1 MFNQVILIERLIKDA
16 EVREI
21 ANGKLVANA
30 TLVTNK
36 KFKNKDGKIEEKSEF
51 HNLVVWNGA
60 SAFSTYTQKG
70 SLVFIR
76 GELTTRSWE
85 KNGAKQY
92 RTEVVVN
99 EFKFLDKKQ
108 EQPADKEIKIIEK
121 EQPEN
126 QKNPI
131 NMVLDEFFNIN
142 PTLNYGNNTQRKN
155 VDIEQMKKVFSDS
168 TSFNQ
173 EEPIEINNIPF

>member
-1 MFNQVILIERLIKDA
+1 MFNQVILIGRLIKDA

-36 KFKNKDGKIEEKSEF
+36 KFKNKDGEIEEKSEF

-99 EFKFLDKKQ
+99 EFKFLAKKQ
-108 EQPADKEIKIIEK
+108 EQPAD
-121 EQPEN
+121 
-126 QKNPI
+126 
-131 NMVLDEFFNIN
+131 
-142 PTLNYGNNTQRKN
+142 N
-155 VDIEQMKKVFSDS
+155 VDIEQVKKVFSDS

-173 EEPIEINNIPF
+173 EEPIKIDNIPF

>member
-1 MFNQVILIERLIKDA
+1 MFNQVILIGRLIKDA

-36 KFKNKDGKIEEKSEF
+36 KFKNKDGEIEEKSEF

-60 SAFSTYTQKG
+60 SAFATYTQKG

-85 KNGAKQY
+85 KNGVKQY

-108 EQPADKEIKIIEK
+108 EQPADNVDIEQVK
-121 EQPEN
+121 KVFSDSTSFNPEN

-142 PTLNYGNNTQRKN
+142 PTLNYGNNTQR
-155 VDIEQMKKVFSDS
+155 
-168 TSFNQ
+168 

>member
-1 MFNQVILIERLIKDA
+1 MFNQVILIGRLIKDA

-36 KFKNKDGKIEEKSEF
+36 KFKNKDGEIEEKSEF

-60 SAFSTYTQKG
+60 SAFATYTQKG

-85 KNGAKQY
+85 KNGVKQY

-108 EQPADKEIKIIEK
+108 EQPAD
-121 EQPEN
+121 
-126 QKNPI
+126 
-131 NMVLDEFFNIN
+131 
-142 PTLNYGNNTQRKN
+142 N
-155 VDIEQMKKVFSDS
+155 VDIEQEEPQVKKVFSDSTSFNIEQVKTVFSDS

>member
-1 MFNQVILIERLIKDA
+1 MFNQVILIGRLIKDA

-36 KFKNKDGKIEEKSEF
+36 KFKNKDGEIEEKSEF
-51 HNLVVWNGA
+51 HNLVVWKGA
-60 SAFSTYTQKG
+60 SAFATYTQKG

-85 KNGAKQY
+85 KNGVKQY

-108 EQPADKEIKIIEK
+108 EQPAD
-121 EQPEN
+121 
-126 QKNPI
+126 
-131 NMVLDEFFNIN
+131 
-142 PTLNYGNNTQRKN
+142 N
-155 VDIEQMKKVFSDS
+155 VDIEQMKKVFSNS

-173 EEPIEINNIPF
+173 EEPIEINNLKELFNIPF

>member
-1 MFNQVILIERLIKDA
+1 MFNQVILIGRLIKDA

-36 KFKNKDGKIEEKSEF
+36 KFKNKDGEIEEKSEF

-60 SAFSTYTQKG
+60 SAFATYTQKG

-85 KNGAKQY
+85 KNGVKQY

-108 EQPADKEIKIIEK
+108 EQPAD
-121 EQPEN
+121 
-126 QKNPI
+126 
-131 NMVLDEFFNIN
+131 
-142 PTLNYGNNTQRKN
+142 N
-155 VDIEQMKKVFSDS
+155 VDIEQEEPQVKKVFSDSTSFNIEQVKKVFSDS

>member
-1 MFNQVILIERLIKDA
+1 MFNQVILIGRLIKDA

-36 KFKNKDGKIEEKSEF
+36 KFKNKDGEIEEKSEF

-108 EQPADKEIKIIEK
+108 EQPADNK

-131 NMVLDEFFNIN
+131 
-142 PTLNYGNNTQRKN
+142 
-155 VDIEQMKKVFSDS
+155 
-168 TSFNQ
+168 
-173 EEPIEINNIPF
+173 

>member
-1 MFNQVILIERLIKDA
+1 MFNQVILIGRLIKDA

-36 KFKNKDGKIEEKSEF
+36 KFKNKDGEIEEKSEF

-60 SAFSTYTQKG
+60 SAFATYTQKG

-85 KNGAKQY
+85 KNGVKQY

-108 EQPADKEIKIIEK
+108 EQPAD
-121 EQPEN
+121 
-126 QKNPI
+126 
-131 NMVLDEFFNIN
+131 
-142 PTLNYGNNTQRKN
+142 N
-155 VDIEQMKKVFSDS
+155 VDIEQMKKVFSNS

-173 EEPIEINNIPF
+173 EEPEEPIEINNIPF

>member
-1 MFNQVILIERLIKDA
+1 MFNQVILIGRLIKDA

-108 EQPADKEIKIIEK
+108 EQPADNVDIEQVK
-121 EQPEN
+121 KVFSDSTSFNPEN

-142 PTLNYGNNTQRKN
+142 PTLNYGNNTQRKAA
-155 VDIEQMKKVFSDS
+155 
-168 TSFNQ
+168 Q

>member
-1 MFNQVILIERLIKDA
+1 MFNQVILIGRLIKDA

-60 SAFSTYTQKG
+60 SAFATYTQKG

-85 KNGAKQY
+85 KNGVKQY

-108 EQPADKEIKIIEK
+108 EQPAD
-121 EQPEN
+121 
-126 QKNPI
+126 
-131 NMVLDEFFNIN
+131 
-142 PTLNYGNNTQRKN
+142 N
-155 VDIEQMKKVFSDS
+155 VDIEQVKKVFSDS

-173 EEPIEINNIPF
+173 EEPIKIDNIPF